1 MLPCLDADEVCE
13 FSCLSHLVQSN
24 SNRLE
29 AEDLIFQLGERP
41 GWRVTDLSEMD
52 PGCQRLVV
60 EKKRM
65 MAHFMAVNMG
75 GGPHIKTFSSVGE
88 EEGI

>member
-1 MLPCLDADEVCE
+1 MSCLDADEVCE
-13 FSCLSHLVQSN
+13 FSCLSHLVLFH

-29 AEDLIFQLGERP
+29 AEDLVFQLGERP
-41 GWRVTDLSEMD
+41 GWRVTDLSEMNPD
-52 PGCQRLVV
+52 CQRLVL
-60 EKKRM
+60 EPRK

>member
-1 MLPCLDADEVCE
+1 MSCLDADEVCE
-13 FSCLSHLVQSN
+13 FSCLSHLVLFN

-29 AEDLIFQLGERP
+29 AEDLVFQLGERP
-41 GWRVTDLSEMD
+41 RWRITDLSEMD
-52 PGCQRLVV
+52 PGCQRLVFGTRV
-60 EKKRM
+60 M
-65 MAHFMAVNMG
+65 VHFMAVNMG

>member
-1 MLPCLDADEVCE
+1 MRVFLSLAPGP
-13 FSCLSHLVQSN
+13 FSL
-24 SNRLE
+24 NRLE
-29 AEDLIFQLGERP
+29 AEDLVFQLGERP
-41 GWRVTDLSEMD
+41 RWRVTDLSEMD
-52 PGCQRLVV
+52 PDYQCLVL
-60 EKKRM
+60 EARI

>member
-1 MLPCLDADEVCE
+1 MSCLDADEVCE
-13 FSCLSHLVQSN
+13 LSCLSHVVLLK

-29 AEDLIFQLGERP
+29 AEDLVFQLGERP

-52 PGCQRLVV
+52 PGCQRLVL
-60 EKKRM
+60 ELRI